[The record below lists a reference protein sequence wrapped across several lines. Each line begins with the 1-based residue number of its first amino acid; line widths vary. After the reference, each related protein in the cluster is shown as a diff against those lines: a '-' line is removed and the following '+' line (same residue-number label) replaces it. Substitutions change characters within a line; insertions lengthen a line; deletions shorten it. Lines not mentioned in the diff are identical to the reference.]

1 MALKDFAIRKDKVS
15 FQGGVLELRGLAL
28 IDVSVLVRNH
38 MDELNRLL
46 GLYDNEQTRATA
58 LAEAANFAIA
68 LVKES
73 PQIVAQMIALASDE
87 PDEIAVAE
95 RLPLPVQV
103 EAMRKII
110 EMTFEEA
117 GGAKKFLDSLLTMV
131 GGMMPVHLT
140 A

>member
-1 MALKDFAIRKDKVS
+1 MALKDFAIRKDQVS
-15 FQGGVLELRGLAL
+15 FQGGVLEVRGLAL
-28 IDVSVLVRNH
+28 IDIAVLIRDH
-38 MDELNRLL
+38 LDELNRLFAM
-46 GLYDNEQTRATA
+46 YDNEDTRATA
-58 LAEAANFAIA
+58 ITEAANFAIN

-73 PQIVAQMIALASDE
+73 PVIVAKMIALACDE
-87 PDEIAVAE
+87 PESLEVAE

-117 GGAKKFLDSLLTMV
+117 GGAKKFLDSLVALM
-131 GGMMPVHLT
+131 GGMMPVQLT